1 MPNVFLRKAL
11 KPVGFGEDAGETAG
25 PLVFAWASGDLPR
38 AAKQATDQQSA
49 G

>member
-38 AAKQATDQQSA
+38 VANKATGEQK
-49 G
+49 